1 MVLKR
6 FMASQLRK
14 PSGWFGT
21 LVMGRLMNRVNRK
34 HIEATLG
41 LLALYPHHQ
50 VLEIGF
56 GGGAAL
62 SRLAD
67 TLSSGTITGVDTSTD
82 LVRQA
87 ERQFRRRIE
96 EGRVRVQ
103 SANVVQLP
111 FPDSAFDRVFTVN
124 TIYFWP
130 DVLQGLGEIRR
141 VLKDG
146 GLAAVGLRSGH
157 KMKDYAVTKYG
168 FRLFE
173 AQEAADLMRRAGFR
187 EVQVD
192 HRDQEKWY
200 DQIVVLGKR

>member
-41 LLALYPHHQ
+41 LLALYPDHQ

-62 SRLAD
+62 SHLAD
-67 TLSSGTITGVDTSTD
+67 TLSIGTITGVDTSTD

-111 FPDSAFDRVFTVN
+111 FPDSASTACSPSTLSIFGRTYCRV
-124 TIYFWP
+124 W
-130 DVLQGLGEIRR
+130 E
-141 VLKDG
+141 
-146 GLAAVGLRSGH
+146 RS
-157 KMKDYAVTKYG
+157 
-168 FRLFE
+168 
-173 AQEAADLMRRAGFR
+173 AGC
-187 EVQVD
+187 
-192 HRDQEKWY
+192 
-200 DQIVVLGKR
+200 